1 MDTKSQQNTI
11 NTLYIMLV
19 ISTIASFVPYMTAQI
34 LSLAMITVVL
44 CGAYYYRK
52 KDTEDGL
59 LSNHMT
65 YMIGTIWI
73 GSAFLVVG
81 MIAAGLWV
89 YSAADHSIIERA
101 TMDIQNGVMMD
112 EAALNAI
119 MMDYMSANKGLLIQS
134 SLVTIGPA
142 ILYFVY
148 RVANG
153 FSRSLK
159 GYRIANP
166 KSWL

>member
-1 MDTKSQQNTI
+1 METKKQQNTI

-19 ISTIASFVPYMTAQI
+19 ISTIMSFVPLMAAQI
-34 LSLAMITVVL
+34 LSLALILVVL
-44 CGAYYYRK
+44 CGAYYYRGK
-52 KDTEDGL
+52 GPEDGL
-59 LSNHMT
+59 LANHMI

-73 GSAFLVVG
+73 GTTFLLVG

-89 YSAADHSIIERA
+89 YSAADHSIIEQA
-101 TMDIQNGVMMD
+101 VMNIQNGVMMD
-112 EAALNAI
+112 EAALTAL
-119 MMDYMSANKGLLIQS
+119 MMDYMAANKTLLIQS
-134 SLVTIGPA
+134 SMVTIGPA

-153 FSRSLK
+153 FSRSIK

-166 KSWL
+166 KSWM